1 MEIRERDGLVIRPIQ
16 DEEWSDTMSMV
27 WRVFLRFET
36 DYYSQEGIQNFRD
49 FITDDTLYM
58 MFRQGV
64 YRVFGCFEGRK
75 IVGMISVRSVN
86 HISLLFVDE
95 AWQHRGIASG
105 LMRYLCDYLI
115 EEEGQT
121 HVTVNSSPY
130 AIEFYHRM
138 GFTDTDDVQESQGI
152 TFTPMKFIL

>member
-1 MEIRERDGLVIRPIQ
+1 MNMRDHESRIIRPVR
-16 DEEWSDTMSMV
+16 DEEWSDVMSMV

-36 DYYSQEGIQNFRD
+36 EYYSTEGINNFRE

-64 YRVFGCFEGRK
+64 YRVFGCFDGPEVR
-75 IVGMISVRSVN
+75 GMISVRNVN

-95 AWQHRGIASG
+95 PYQHQGIASG
-105 LMRYLCDYLI
+105 LMRYLCDYLV

-121 HVTVNSSPY
+121 DVTVNSSPY
-130 AIEFYHRM
+130 AVGFYHKM
-138 GFTDTDDVQESQGI
+138 GFTDTDKVQASQGI
-152 TFTPMKFIL
+152 TYTPMCFIL